1 MVGYFEER
9 VMNKKILV
17 VDNSPVI
24 LRLME
29 NFLSKEGHFVLCAVD
44 GLEALEI
51 LKKFRPDVIFVD
63 LVMPRIPGEK
73 LCRIIQTMPELA
85 GVYIIVLSAVAVE
98 QELDFAAFGAHA
110 CIAKGPF
117 KEVEKHILSVFASL
131 DKGEGDKLSKQV
143 IGTEKVFKRIV
154 TEELLSVKKHF
165 DATLMHMHEGFLE
178 LTPSAQIV
186 YLNPAAATL
195 LGQSEEKVLS
205 KYFYEFFDEDP
216 AARLAECFARLDS
229 QPVVIGEAQ
238 PFILNDRYLSMT
250 LFCLADHE
258 QKSVIAILQDI
269 NDRKKAEQELIS
281 HRDHLEYLVQ
291 QRTSEIISQHQNL
304 VQEIHR
310 RQQAEAEKQKLEA
323 NLRQTHKMEALGTL
337 AAGIAHDF
345 NNILTAVIGFTELNQ
360 LEVRDN
366 PKLYDNL
373 EQVKKA
379 GRRARDLIK
388 NILTFSRKREQ
399 EFQPIQIQ
407 VVLKEV
413 LKLLTASAQANIR
426 IHEAINSECGSILA
440 DTTQV
445 HQIIMNLCTN
455 AFHAM
460 KDTGGVLEV
469 RLEEVEMPRST
480 EEAASA
486 PLVKFVKLTIADTG
500 VGIDPANID
509 KIFDPY
515 FTTKEPSEGTGMGLA
530 VVHGIVTSH
539 GGEITV
545 ESTPGAGSTF
555 TVLFPE
561 LSTGNEDEC
570 VVVSRITKGNGSILV
585 VDDDTAILDATQQ
598 ILQAL
603 GYHVSAARNGEEA
616 LSIFEACDGKFDL
629 VITDQEMPGING
641 TELAGKLIAIWAD
654 LPIIL
659 CTGYG
664 QYLSPDQIKALGIKH
679 LLLKPYYFPEL
690 ASAVK
695 TALDG

>member
-1 MVGYFEER
+1 
-9 VMNKKILV
+9 MNRKILV

-85 GVYIIVLSAVAVE
+85 AAYVIVLSAVAVE

-117 KEVEKHILSVFASL
+117 KEVEKHILSVFAAL
-131 DKGEGDKLSKQV
+131 EKGEGDTISKEV
-143 IGTEKVFKRIV
+143 IGTENVYKRIV

-165 DATLMHMHEGFLE
+165 DATLTHMQEGFLE

-195 LGQSEEKVLS
+195 LGQSEEKILS
-205 KYFYEFFDEDP
+205 SYLYEFFDEDH
-216 AARLAECFARLDS
+216 AVLLKESFAQLGS
-229 QPVVIGEAQ
+229 QPVIIGEAQ
-238 PFILNDRYLSMT
+238 PFMLNDRYLSMT

-258 QKSVIAILQDI
+258 QKSIIAILQDI
-269 NDRKKAEQELIS
+269 NDRKRAEQELIR

-291 QRTSEIISQHQNL
+291 QRTSEIITQHQNL
-304 VQEIHR
+304 VQEIQR
-310 RQQAEAEKQKLEA
+310 RQQVEAEKQKLEA

-345 NNILTAVIGFTELNQ
+345 NNILTAIIGFTELNQ
-360 LEVRDN
+360 LQVRDN
-366 PKLYDNL
+366 PQLYDNL

-407 VVLKEV
+407 MVLKEV
-413 LKLLTASAQANIR
+413 LKLLAASAQANIQ
-426 IHEAINSECGSILA
+426 IHEAINSECGPILA
-440 DTTQV
+440 DTTQL

-469 RLEEVEMPRST
+469 RLEEVELPRIGAESV
-480 EEAASA
+480 SA

-500 VGIDPANID
+500 IGIDPDHID

-515 FTTKEPSEGTGMGLA
+515 FTTKEPGEGTGMGLA
-530 VVHGIVTSH
+530 VVHGIVISH
-539 GGEITV
+539 GGEISV
-545 ESTPGAGSTF
+545 ESTPGLGSTF

-561 LSTGNEDEC
+561 LPIGQEDEC
-570 VVVSRITKGNGSILV
+570 VVVSRMQKGNESILV
-585 VDDDTAILDATQQ
+585 VDDDAAILDATQQ
-598 ILQAL
+598 ILQTL
-603 GYHVSAARNGEEA
+603 GYQVNTASNGEEA
-616 LSIFEACDGKFDL
+616 LTVFKACGGKFDL

-641 TELAGKLIAIWAD
+641 TELAAKLIAIRSG

-664 QYLSPDQIKALGIKH
+664 QYLSPDQIKAVGVRH

-695 TALDG
+695 TALGG